1 MDWEDL
7 REVCVNYGENDKF
20 YGQQL
25 CKWSSILLPIIK
37 DELDEWLQNKILNS
51 ILVITNS
58 SGEGKLLINWQGPS
72 RPLHFNN

>member
-7 REVCVNYGENDKF
+7 REACVSYGENDKF

-25 CKWSSILLPIIK
+25 YKWSSILLPIIK

-72 RPLHFNN
+72 RPPHFNN